1 MNQLKAKD
9 EARDKDQKEFER
21 RTTAAAEEYVREK
34 DATAKRLS
42 NDIAALAERFAQ
54 YEDQYARDK
63 AVAAEAHCQEK
74 RRHELEFSH
83 LVQELD
89 IMKSWIS
96 SSVILSSFPCIAYKL
111 IARRYNLQDKGA
123 MAVHIHSQTVSNNA
137 MRSLCHILKLPT
149 YEGGTNAPVVFRNWL
164 DKGVATLRAAKFTGK
179 SSVQS
184 SGTRGVEFEDDE
196 DSLRKQYLKAFL
208 SKFTEEALSG
218 QKYHTQRLEEQSPTI
233 HALHILSESEEA
245 LDILTQKNIKREE
258 GNYAAHPLNLNSLE
272 QVTLQLEQPDGQL
285 HMTEASVKAMQ
296 ELVRFCQAD
305 AGQFPPEM
313 PPAGS
318 TLWTSGK

>member
-1 MNQLKAKD
+1 M
-9 EARDKDQKEFER
+9 
-21 RTTAAAEEYVREK
+21 TA
-34 DATAKRLS
+34 
-42 NDIAALAERFAQ
+42 
-54 YEDQYARDK
+54 
-63 AVAAEAHCQEK
+63 
-74 RRHELEFSH
+74 
-83 LVQELD
+83 
-89 IMKSWIS
+89 
-96 SSVILSSFPCIAYKL
+96 
-111 IARRYNLQDKGA
+111 
-123 MAVHIHSQTVSNNA
+123 IHSRTVTNNA
-137 MRSLCHILKLPT
+137 MRSLCGTLKLIT
-149 YEGGTNAPVVFRNWL
+149 YRGGTNGPVVFRQWL
-164 DKGVATLRAAKFTGK
+164 DAGADKHRATERAAKFTGK

-184 SGTRGVEFEDDE
+184 SGMRGVEFEDDE